1 MRESVVFAATAADPY
16 LGLAD
21 LAAQEGAD
29 RQLIASTATSGV
41 EDPRT
46 HATPPRLSS
55 VISVCAP
62 RVRQAHAQQI
72 SSGKATR

>member
-41 EDPRT
+41 EDPRD
-46 HATPPRLSS
+46 
-55 VISVCAP
+55 
-62 RVRQAHAQQI
+62 
-72 SSGKATR
+72 SG